1 MATSTKQTDFVKTA
15 LRLPPELHE
24 QVHAA
29 AQNSGRTYNAELVH
43 CIEKALNPGPDAVSV
58 HLDPKLRYLA
68 EIAARK
74 NRRTL
79 ASHIEWAVEV
89 SLREVLLYKGDP
101 FDSNDHSVSVADEAN
116 RLWDVDVS
124 ERFVKLAIRYPELL
138 TLEEQERWKML
149 NDSDLLTIAK
159 SRSRNGEMIW
169 SFPTLDDLVFPMIRL
184 YWADLLVAH
193 AAGNDAMRNWV
204 SATKRQVLSGAIYP
218 GYPMKPAPAVKP
230 ARPSSGFDDMDDEIP
245 F

>member
-79 ASHIEWAVEV
+79 ASHIEWAVEI
-89 SLREVLLYKGDP
+89 SLREVILHHGSGYNGD
-101 FDSNDHSVSVADEAN
+101 DDISVADRAN
-116 RLWDVDVS
+116 DLWDVDES
-124 ERFVKLAIRYPELL
+124 ERFIKLAIRHPELL

-149 NDSDLLTIAK
+149 ADSDLLGPAK
-159 SRSRNGEMIW
+159 LRSPNGAIGW
-169 SFPTLDDLVFPMIRL
+169 NIGCLDDLVFPVIRRL
-184 YWADLLVAH
+184 WPDLLSAH
-193 AAGNDAMRNWV
+193 KDGADHARQWVDATRIAV
-204 SATKRQVLSGAIYP
+204 SLGDIYQ
-218 GYPMKPAPAVKP
+218 GYPVKARAQKA
-230 ARPSSGFDDMDDEIP
+230 ARPSSGFDDMDDEPP

>member
-79 ASHIEWAVEV
+79 ASHIEWAVEI
-89 SLREVLLYKGDP
+89 SLREVVIYAG
-101 FDSNDHSVSVADEAN
+101 SGYNGDHSISVAERAN
-116 RLWDVDVS
+116 DLWDVDES
-124 ERFVKLAIRYPELL
+124 ERFIKLAIRHPELL

-149 NDSDLLTIAK
+149 SD
-159 SRSRNGEMIW
+159 
-169 SFPTLDDLVFPMIRL
+169 
-184 YWADLLVAH
+184 ADLLAPARLRNPNGLVAWNFGRLDDAVYPTIRRIWPDLLAAH
-193 AAGNDAMRNWV
+193 AAGPERSREWV
-204 SATKRQVLSGAIYP
+204 ASTRLAVLNGNIYP
-218 GYPMKPAPAVKP
+218 GYPPSPATRKA
-230 ARPSSGFDDMDDEIP
+230 ARPSSGFDDMDETP